1 MDEYYM
7 GLAINLARKGIG
19 KVNPNPMVGAVIV
32 KNNKIVGTGYH
43 EKYGGKHAEIN
54 AIENAS
60 ENLNGS
66 TMYVNLEPCS
76 HFGKTPPCVDKI
88 IENKINKVVISSV
101 DPNPLVQ
108 GKGVKKLRDAG
119 IEVKVGVLDE
129 ENKKLNE
136 VFLKYIKNKKPFV
149 VMKVAMSLDGK
160 ISTTTGQSKWISCDE
175 SRRYVHKLRSEVMSI
190 LVGINTVIKD
200 NPMLD
205 CRLENCKNPIRI
217 IVDTTLKIPIDSKI
231 VSSSKSIRT
240 IVVTT
245 EHANRN
251 VMKLLEDKGV
261 EILTVNLKN
270 NLVDL
275 KETINKLGELN
286 IDSILIEGGSSLNF
300 SAINEN
306 IVDKIQ
312 VYVAPIILGGESSK
326 TPIGGQG
333 VADIKEA
340 FKLDKLEYKQ
350 VGSDILIE
358 GYLKGSDD

>member
-88 IENKINKVVISSV
+88 IENKINKVVIASV

-205 CRLENCKNPIRI
+205 CRLENGKNPIRI

-300 SAINEN
+300 SAMNEN

>member
-7 GLAINLARKGIG
+7 GLAISLARKGIG

-32 KNNKIVGTGYH
+32 KDNKIIGTGYH
-43 EKYGGKHAEIN
+43 ERYGGKHAEIN
-54 AIENAS
+54 AIENS
-60 ENLNGS
+60 RQSLNGS

-88 IENKINKVVISSV
+88 IESKINKVVISSV

-119 IEVKVGVLDE
+119 IEVKVGVLDK

-205 CRLENCKNPIRI
+205 CRLENGKNPIRI

-245 EHANRN
+245 KNANRN

-275 KETINKLGELN
+275 KEMINKLGELN

-333 VADIKEA
+333 VDDIKEA
-340 FKLDKLEYKQ
+340 FKLHRLEYKQ

-358 GYLKGSDD
+358 GYLKGSDN

>member
-32 KNNKIVGTGYH
+32 KDNKIVGTGYH

-54 AIENAS
+54 AIENS
-60 ENLNGS
+60 RESLNGS

-88 IENKINKVVISSV
+88 IESKINKVVIASV
-101 DPNPLVQ
+101 DPNPLVK

-160 ISTTTGQSKWISCDE
+160 IATTTGQSKWISCDE

-205 CRLENCKNPIRI
+205 CRLENGKNPIRI

-245 EHANRN
+245 KNANRN
-251 VMKLLEDKGV
+251 VMKSLEDKGV

-275 KETINKLGELN
+275 KEMINKLGELN

-312 VYVAPIILGGESSK
+312 VYVAPIILGGGSSK

-333 VADIKEA
+333 VDEIKEA
-340 FKLDKLEYKQ
+340 FKLHRLEYKQ
-350 VGSDILIE
+350 IGSDILIE

>member
-7 GLAINLARKGIG
+7 GLAISLARKGIG

-32 KNNKIVGTGYH
+32 KDNKIIGTGYH
-43 EKYGGKHAEIN
+43 ERYGGKHAEIN
-54 AIENAS
+54 AIENS
-60 ENLNGS
+60 RQSLNGS

-88 IENKINKVVISSV
+88 IESKINKVVISSL

-119 IEVKVGVLDE
+119 IEVKVGVLDK

-175 SRRYVHKLRSEVMSI
+175 SRRYVHKLRSQVMSI

-205 CRLENCKNPIRI
+205 CRLENGKNPIRI

-245 EHANRN
+245 KNANRN

-275 KETINKLGELN
+275 KEMINKLGELN

-333 VADIKEA
+333 VDDIKEA
-340 FKLDKLEYKQ
+340 FKLHRLEYKQ

-358 GYLKGSDD
+358 GYLKGSDN

>member
-32 KNNKIVGTGYH
+32 KDNKIVGTGYH

-54 AIENAS
+54 AIENS
-60 ENLNGS
+60 RESLNGS
-66 TMYVNLEPCS
+66 TMYINLEPCS

-88 IENKINKVVISSV
+88 IESKINKVVIASV

-175 SRRYVHKLRSEVMSI
+175 SRRYVHKLRSQVMSI

-205 CRLENCKNPIRI
+205 CRLENGKNPIRI

-245 EHANRN
+245 KNANRN

-275 KETINKLGELN
+275 KEMINKLGELN

-333 VADIKEA
+333 VDDIKEA
-340 FKLDKLEYKQ
+340 FKLHRLEYKQ

>member
-7 GLAINLARKGIG
+7 DLAINLARKGIG

-32 KNNKIVGTGYH
+32 KDNKIIGTGYH
-43 EKYGGKHAEIN
+43 KNYGGKHAEIN
-54 AIENAS
+54 AIENS
-60 ENLNGS
+60 IENLSGS

-88 IENKINKVVISSV
+88 IENRIGKVVIASV

-129 ENKKLNE
+129 ENKNLNE
-136 VFLKYIKNKKPFV
+136 VFIKYIKNKKPFI

-160 ISTTTGQSKWISCDE
+160 IATSTGKSKWISCEE
-175 SRRYVHKLRSEVMSI
+175 SRRCVHKLRSELMGI
-190 LVGINTVIKD
+190 LVGINTVIND
-200 NPMLD
+200 DPMLD
-205 CRLENCKNPIRI
+205 CRLENGKNPIRI

-231 VSSSKSIRT
+231 VSSAKLIRT

-245 EHANRN
+245 KNANRS
-251 VMKLLEDKGV
+251 MIKSLEDKGV

-275 KETINKLGELN
+275 KEMINKLGKLN
-286 IDSILIEGGSSLNF
+286 IDSILIEGGSRLNY
-300 SAINEN
+300 SSISEN
-306 IVDKIQ
+306 IVDKVQ
-312 VYVAPIILGGESSK
+312 VYLAPIILGGESSK

-333 VADIKEA
+333 IFDIKEA
-340 FKLDKLEYKQ
+340 FKINRLKYTK

-358 GYLKGSDD
+358 GYLKGSDT

>member
-32 KNNKIVGTGYH
+32 KYNKIVGTGYH

-54 AIENAS
+54 AIENS
-60 ENLNGS
+60 RESLNGS

-88 IENKINKVVISSV
+88 IENKINKVVIASV

-205 CRLENCKNPIRI
+205 CRLENGKNPIRI

-245 EHANRN
+245 KHSNRN

-270 NLVDL
+270 NLVNL
-275 KETINKLGELN
+275 KEMINKLGELN
-286 IDSILIEGGSSLNF
+286 IDSILIEGGSSLNY

-306 IVDKIQ
+306 IVDKVQ

>member
-7 GLAINLARKGIG
+7 GLAISLARKGIG

-32 KNNKIVGTGYH
+32 KDNKIIGTGYH
-43 EKYGGKHAEIN
+43 ERYGGKHAEIN
-54 AIENAS
+54 AIENS
-60 ENLNGS
+60 RQSLNGS

-88 IENKINKVVISSV
+88 IESKINKVVISSV

-119 IEVKVGVLDE
+119 IEVKVGVLDK

-175 SRRYVHKLRSEVMSI
+175 SSRYVHKLRSQVMSI

-205 CRLENCKNPIRI
+205 CRLENGKNPIRI

-245 EHANRN
+245 KNANRN

-275 KETINKLGELN
+275 KEMINKLGELN

-333 VADIKEA
+333 VDDIKEA
-340 FKLDKLEYKQ
+340 FKLHRLEYKQ

-358 GYLKGSDD
+358 GYLKGSDN

>member
-32 KNNKIVGTGYH
+32 KDNKIVGTGYH

-54 AIENAS
+54 AIENS
-60 ENLNGS
+60 RESLNGS

-88 IENKINKVVISSV
+88 IESKINKVVIASV

-205 CRLENCKNPIRI
+205 CRLEKGKNPIRI

-245 EHANRN
+245 KRANRN

-275 KETINKLGELN
+275 KEMINKLGELN

-300 SAINEN
+300 SVMNEN

-333 VADIKEA
+333 VDDIKEA
-340 FKLDKLEYKQ
+340 FKLHKLEYKQ

>member
-32 KNNKIVGTGYH
+32 KDNKIVGTGYH

-54 AIENAS
+54 AIENS
-60 ENLNGS
+60 KESLNGS

-88 IENKINKVVISSV
+88 IESKINKVVIASV

-129 ENKKLNE
+129 ENRKLNE
-136 VFLKYIKNKKPFV
+136 VFLKYIKHKKPFV

-160 ISTTTGQSKWISCDE
+160 IATTTGQSKWISCDE

-205 CRLENCKNPIRI
+205 CRLENGKNPIRI

-231 VSSSKSIRT
+231 VSSAKSIRT

-245 EHANRN
+245 KHANKN

-275 KETINKLGELN
+275 KEMINKLGELN

-300 SAINEN
+300 SAVNEN

-333 VADIKEA
+333 VDDIKEA
-340 FKLDKLEYKQ
+340 FKLHKLEYKQ

-358 GYLKGSDD
+358 GYLKGSDN

>member
-32 KNNKIVGTGYH
+32 KDNKIVGTGYH

-54 AIENAS
+54 AIENS
-60 ENLNGS
+60 RESLNGS

-88 IENKINKVVISSV
+88 IESKINKVVIASV

-205 CRLENCKNPIRI
+205 CRLENGKNPIRI

-245 EHANRN
+245 KRANRN

-275 KETINKLGELN
+275 KEMINKLGELN

-300 SAINEN
+300 SVMNEN

-333 VADIKEA
+333 VDDIKEA
-340 FKLDKLEYKQ
+340 FKLHKLEYKQ

>member
-32 KNNKIVGTGYH
+32 KDNKIVGTGYH

-54 AIENAS
+54 AIENS
-60 ENLNGS
+60 RESLNGS

-88 IENKINKVVISSV
+88 IESKINKVVIASV

-108 GKGVKKLRDAG
+108 GNGVKKLRDAG

-175 SRRYVHKLRSEVMSI
+175 SRRYVHKLRSQVMSI

-205 CRLENCKNPIRI
+205 CRLENGKNPIRI

-245 EHANRN
+245 KNANRN

-275 KETINKLGELN
+275 KEMINKLGELN

-333 VADIKEA
+333 VDDIKEA
-340 FKLDKLEYKQ
+340 FKLHILEYKQ

-358 GYLKGSDD
+358 GYLKGSDN

>member
-32 KNNKIVGTGYH
+32 KDNKIIGTGYH
-43 EKYGGKHAEIN
+43 ERYGGKHAEIN
-54 AIENAS
+54 AIENS
-60 ENLNGS
+60 RESLNGS

-88 IENKINKVVISSV
+88 IESKINKVVISSV

-119 IEVKVGVLDE
+119 IEVKVGVLDK

-160 ISTTTGQSKWISCDE
+160 TATTTGQSKWISCDE
-175 SRRYVHKLRSEVMSI
+175 SRRYVHKLRSEVMGI

-205 CRLENCKNPIRI
+205 CRLENGKNPIRI

-231 VSSSKSIRT
+231 VFSSKSIRT

-245 EHANRN
+245 KNANKN

-275 KETINKLGELN
+275 KEMINKLGELK
-286 IDSILIEGGSSLNF
+286 IDSILIEGGSRLNY

-306 IVDKIQ
+306 IVDKVQ

-326 TPIGGQG
+326 TPIGGEG
-333 VADIKEA
+333 VSDIKEA
-340 FKLDKLEYKQ
+340 FKLHQLDYKQ

-358 GYLKGSDD
+358 GYLKGSDN

>member
-7 GLAINLARKGIG
+7 GLAISLARKGIG

-32 KNNKIVGTGYH
+32 KDNKIIGTGYH
-43 EKYGGKHAEIN
+43 ERYGGKHAEIN
-54 AIENAS
+54 AIENS
-60 ENLNGS
+60 RQSLNGS

-88 IENKINKVVISSV
+88 IESKINKVVISSV

-119 IEVKVGVLDE
+119 IEVKVGVLDK

-175 SRRYVHKLRSEVMSI
+175 SRRYVHKLRSQVMSI

-205 CRLENCKNPIRI
+205 CRLENGKNPIRI

-245 EHANRN
+245 KNANRN

-275 KETINKLGELN
+275 KEMINKLGELN

-333 VADIKEA
+333 VDDIKEA
-340 FKLDKLEYKQ
+340 FKLHRLEYKQ

-358 GYLKGSDD
+358 GYLKGSDN

>member
-7 GLAINLARKGIG
+7 GLAIYLARKGIG

-32 KNNKIVGTGYH
+32 KDNKIVGTGYH

-54 AIENAS
+54 AIENS
-60 ENLNGS
+60 RESLNGS

-88 IENKINKVVISSV
+88 IESKINKVVIASV

-160 ISTTTGQSKWISCDE
+160 IATTTGQSKWISCDE

-205 CRLENCKNPIRI
+205 CRLENGKNPIRI

-231 VSSSKSIRT
+231 VSSAKSIRT

-245 EHANRN
+245 KHVNKN

-275 KETINKLGELN
+275 KEMINKLGELN

-300 SAINEN
+300 SAVNEN

-312 VYVAPIILGGESSK
+312 VYVAPIILGGEISK

-333 VADIKEA
+333 VYDIKEA
-340 FKLDKLEYKQ
+340 FKLHKLEYKQ

-358 GYLKGSDD
+358 GYLKGSDN

>member
-88 IENKINKVVISSV
+88 IESKINKVVIASV

-205 CRLENCKNPIRI
+205 CRLENGKNPIRI

-245 EHANRN
+245 KHSNRN

-275 KETINKLGELN
+275 KEMINKLGELN
-286 IDSILIEGGSSLNF
+286 IDSILIEGGSSLNY

-306 IVDKIQ
+306 IVDKVQ

>member
-88 IENKINKVVISSV
+88 IENKINKVVIASV

-205 CRLENCKNPIRI
+205 CRLENGKNPIRI

-245 EHANRN
+245 KHANRN
-251 VMKLLEDKGV
+251 VMNLLEDKGV

-270 NLVDL
+270 NLVNL
-275 KETINKLGELN
+275 KEMINKLGELN
-286 IDSILIEGGSSLNF
+286 IDSILIEGGSSLNY

-306 IVDKIQ
+306 IVDKVQ

>member
-32 KNNKIVGTGYH
+32 KDNEIVGTGYH

-54 AIENAS
+54 AIENS
-60 ENLNGS
+60 RERLNGS

-88 IENKINKVVISSV
+88 IESKINKVVIASV

-149 VMKVAMSLDGK
+149 VIKVAMSLDGK
-160 ISTTTGQSKWISCDE
+160 IATATGQSKWISCDE
-175 SRRYVHKLRSEVMSI
+175 SRRYVHKLRSEVMGI

-205 CRLENCKNPIRI
+205 CRLENGKNPIRI

-245 EHANRN
+245 KNANRN
-251 VMKLLEDKGV
+251 VIKLLEDKGV

-275 KETINKLGELN
+275 KEMINKLGELN

-326 TPIGGQG
+326 TSIGGQG
-333 VADIKEA
+333 VDDIKEA
-340 FKLDKLEYKQ
+340 SKLHRLEYKQ

>member
-32 KNNKIVGTGYH
+32 KDNKIVGTGYH
-43 EKYGGKHAEIN
+43 EKYGGKHAEVN
-54 AIENAS
+54 AIENS
-60 ENLNGS
+60 RESLNGS

-88 IENKINKVVISSV
+88 IESKINKVVIASV

-160 ISTTTGQSKWISCDE
+160 IATTTGQSKWISCDE

-200 NPMLD
+200 DPMLD
-205 CRLENCKNPIRI
+205 CRLENGKNPIRI

-245 EHANRN
+245 KNANRN
-251 VMKLLEDKGV
+251 VMKLLECKGV

-275 KETINKLGELN
+275 KEMINKLGELN

-300 SAINEN
+300 SAMNEN

-333 VADIKEA
+333 VDDIKEA
-340 FKLDKLEYKQ
+340 FKLHKLEYKQ
-350 VGSDILIE
+350 IGSDILIE

>member
-32 KNNKIVGTGYH
+32 KDNKIVGTGYH
-43 EKYGGKHAEIN
+43 EKYGGKHAEVN
-54 AIENAS
+54 AIENS
-60 ENLNGS
+60 RESLNGS

-88 IENKINKVVISSV
+88 IESKINKVVIASV

-108 GKGVKKLRDAG
+108 GKGVKKLRDSG

-149 VMKVAMSLDGK
+149 AMKVAMSLDGK
-160 ISTTTGQSKWISCDE
+160 IATSTGQSKWISCDE

-200 NPMLD
+200 DPMLD
-205 CRLENCKNPIRI
+205 CRLENGKNPIRI

-245 EHANRN
+245 KNANRN
-251 VMKLLEDKGV
+251 VMKLLEGKGV

-275 KETINKLGELN
+275 KEMINKLGELN

-300 SAINEN
+300 SAMNEN

-333 VADIKEA
+333 VDDIKEA
-340 FKLDKLEYKQ
+340 FKLHRLEHKQ

-358 GYLKGSDD
+358 GYLKGSDE

>member
-32 KNNKIVGTGYH
+32 EDNKIVGTGYH
-43 EKYGGKHAEIN
+43 EKYGGKHAEVN
-54 AIENAS
+54 AIENS
-60 ENLNGS
+60 RESLNGS

-88 IENKINKVVISSV
+88 IESKINKVVIASV

-160 ISTTTGQSKWISCDE
+160 IATTTGQSKWISCDE

-200 NPMLD
+200 DPMLD
-205 CRLENCKNPIRI
+205 CRLENGKNPIRI

-245 EHANRN
+245 KNANRN
-251 VMKLLEDKGV
+251 VMKLLEGKGV

-270 NLVDL
+270 NLVAL
-275 KETINKLGELN
+275 KEMINKLGELN

-300 SAINEN
+300 SAMNEN

-333 VADIKEA
+333 VDDIKEA
-340 FKLDKLEYKQ
+340 FKLHKLEYKQ
-350 VGSDILIE
+350 IGSDILIE

>member
-1 MDEYYM
+1 MDKYYM
-7 GLAINLARKGIG
+7 SLAINLARKGIG

-32 KNNKIVGTGYH
+32 KDNKIVGTGYH

-54 AIENAS
+54 AIENS
-60 ENLNGS
+60 RESLNES

-76 HFGKTPPCVDKI
+76 HFGKMPPCVDKI
-88 IENKINKVVISSV
+88 IESKINKVVIASV

-108 GKGVKKLRDAG
+108 GKGIKKLRDAG

-160 ISTTTGQSKWISCDE
+160 IATTTGQSKWISCDE
-175 SRRYVHKLRSEVMSI
+175 SRRHVHKLRSQVMSI

-205 CRLENCKNPIRI
+205 CRLENGKNPIRI
-217 IVDTTLKIPIDSKI
+217 IVDTTLKIHIDSKI

-245 EHANRN
+245 KNANRN

-275 KETINKLGELN
+275 KEMINKLGELN

-333 VADIKEA
+333 VDDIKEA
-340 FKLDKLEYKQ
+340 FKLHRLEYKQ

>member
-1 MDEYYM
+1 MNEYYM

-32 KNNKIVGTGYH
+32 KDNKIVGTGYH

-54 AIENAS
+54 AIENS
-60 ENLNGS
+60 KESLNGS

-88 IENKINKVVISSV
+88 IESKINKVVIASV

-160 ISTTTGQSKWISCDE
+160 IATTTGQSKWISCDE

-205 CRLENCKNPIRI
+205 CRLENGKNPIRI

-231 VSSSKSIRT
+231 VSSSKLIRT

-245 EHANRN
+245 KHANIN

-275 KETINKLGELN
+275 KEMINKLGELN

-300 SAINEN
+300 SAVNEN

-333 VADIKEA
+333 VDDIKEA
-340 FKLDKLEYKQ
+340 FKLHKLEYKQ